1 MIAYNQIQTAI
12 SSCSRIILLC
22 FLIITSIVSLTHS
35 MIEEA
40 KGLTSEDEIM
50 AEIDKEAERINDII
64 DQKIKSHPG
73 LGDIYSYC
81 YDSVEAL
88 QQCQSEIV
96 EEMEP
101 YYEDAGK
108 HIGDKIESNDP

>member
-1 MIAYNQIQTAI
+1 MLFNQTLPAI
-12 SSCSRIILLC
+12 SINKIIVLC
-22 FLIITSIVSLTHS
+22 FLIASIVSLTHS
-35 MIEEA
+35 SIEEA
-40 KGLTSEDEIM
+40 KGLPSEDDIM

-64 DQKIKSHPG
+64 DQKIQSHPG
-73 LGDIYSYC
+73 LGNIYSYC

-88 QQCQSEIV
+88 LQCQNEVV

-108 HIGDKIESNDP
+108 RIGDKIESNDP

>member
-1 MIAYNQIQTAI
+1 M
-12 SSCSRIILLC
+12 
-22 FLIITSIVSLTHS
+22 FLIISSIVSLANPI
-35 MIEEA
+35 IEEA
-40 KGLTSEDEIM
+40 KGLPSEDEIM
-50 AEIDKEAERINDII
+50 GEIDKEAERINDIM

-73 LGDIYSYC
+73 LDDIYSYC

-88 QQCQSEIV
+88 LQCQSEIV

-108 HIGDKIESNDP
+108 RIGDKIESSDR